1 MKMHIMSVL
10 LVSPPITIIHRLQ
23 PCIFDML
30 PAATCPLVTVCRV
43 SGPTQYTHHTSFI
56 RSIRVRNEPRLRAEL
71 NQKDR

>member
-43 SGPTQYTHHTSFI
+43 SGPTQYTHEYA
-56 RSIRVRNEPRLRAEL
+56 RVRNEPRLRAEL
-71 NQKDR
+71 NQKD